1 MANHV
6 SGTAFESTH
15 RAIEVVDRICI
26 VNIKMFIS
34 AYEYS

>member
-15 RAIEVVDRICI
+15 RSIEVVDCICI
-26 VNIKMFIS
+26 VDAIMLS
-34 AYEYS
+34 